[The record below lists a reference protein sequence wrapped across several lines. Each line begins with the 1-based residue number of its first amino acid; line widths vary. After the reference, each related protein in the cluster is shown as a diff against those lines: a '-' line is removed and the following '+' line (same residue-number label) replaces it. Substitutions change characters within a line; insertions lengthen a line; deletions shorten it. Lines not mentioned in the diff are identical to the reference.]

1 MRLGHFELR
10 EPIGRGGMSE
20 VYRAWDATL
29 NREVAV
35 KVLRAGTATAADFL
49 REARAA
55 AAINHPHI
63 TQIHL
68 VDETDGQQFLVME
81 LLRGQTL
88 RERIE
93 QHGPLD
99 EETALQ
105 IGLDVADAL
114 RAAYRAQMIHGD
126 IKPANIFLTAD
137 QGAKVLDFG
146 LAKLANVEVAAEGEI
161 WGSPYY
167 ISPERAGRRAEDFRS
182 DVYSLGATLFHALT
196 GRPPFEAGTPE
207 ELALKRLQEKA
218 PGVRAVRP
226 ELTPETEQVIDK
238 MLNKSPLLRYRDYD
252 AVIAHLQAAKTAA
265 TARRLGLTVK
275 ATADQTA
282 RRARRRQIIV
292 IAAGI
297 LALLIVAGILFGPR
311 WLSDTR
317 QVEFTCHAPLARQV
331 FLAGD
336 FNNWNTAAI
345 PLQKDAA
352 GLWRVTI
359 PLPPGQHAYK
369 FVVDGQWQADP
380 ANPDRVKDGFGGYNS
395 VKTIHE

>member
-1 MRLGHFELR
+1 MRDR
-10 EPIGRGGMSE
+10 VGRGGMSE

-35 KVLRAGTATAADFL
+35 KVLRAGTATRDDFL

-55 AAINHPHI
+55 AAISHPHI

-68 VDETDGQQFLVME
+68 VEETAGQQYLVME

-88 RERIE
+88 RESIE
-93 QHGPLD
+93 STGPLA

-105 IGLDVADAL
+105 IGLDVAEAL

-146 LAKLANVEVAAEGEI
+146 LAKLANVEVAAEGEV
-161 WGSPYY
+161 WGSPHYL
-167 ISPERAGRRAEDFRS
+167 SPERAGRRAEDFRS

-196 GRPPFEAGTPE
+196 GHPPFEAGTPE

-218 PGVRAVRP
+218 PGVRTIRP

-252 AVIAHLQAAKTAA
+252 AVIAHLQTAKTAA
-265 TARRLGLTVK
+265 TARRLGLTVT
-275 ATADQTA
+275 ATADKTA
-282 RRARRRQIIV
+282 RRAKLRQGIV
-292 IAAGI
+292 VGAGV
-297 LALLIVAGILFGPR
+297 LVLLVVVGVVFGPR

-317 QVEFTCHAPLARQV
+317 RVEFTCLAPQAQAV
-331 FLAGD
+331 FLAGE
-336 FNNWNTAAI
+336 FNNWNTAAT
-345 PLQKDAA
+345 PMKKDSA
-352 GLWRVTI
+352 GKWRITI
-359 PLPPGQHAYK
+359 RLPPGQHPYK
-369 FVVDGQWQADP
+369 YVVDGKWQADP
-380 ANPDRVKDGFGGYNS
+380 ANPDRVKDGFDGYNS
-395 VKTIHE
+395 LKTVHE

>member
-1 MRLGHFELR
+1 MADFR
-10 EPIGRGGMSE
+10 I
-20 VYRAWDATL
+20 
-29 NREVAV
+29 
-35 KVLRAGTATAADFL
+35 AGTS
-49 REARAA
+49 
-55 AAINHPHI
+55 
-63 TQIHL
+63 
-68 VDETDGQQFLVME
+68 
-81 LLRGQTL
+81 
-88 RERIE
+88 
-93 QHGPLD
+93 GP
-99 EETALQ
+99 
-105 IGLDVADAL
+105 
-114 RAAYRAQMIHGD
+114 
-126 IKPANIFLTAD
+126 
-137 QGAKVLDFG
+137 
-146 LAKLANVEVAAEGEI
+146 
-161 WGSPYY
+161 
-167 ISPERAGRRAEDFRS
+167 AGRRHGRRS
-182 DVYSLGATLFHALT
+182 RGS
-196 GRPPFEAGTPE
+196 PPLP
-207 ELALKRLQEKA
+207 
-218 PGVRAVRP
+218 
-226 ELTPETEQVIDK
+226 
-238 MLNKSPLLRYRDYD
+238 
-252 AVIAHLQAAKTAA
+252 

-395 VKTIHE
+395 VKTVHE